1 MITRKKIA
9 FILIATVL
17 WICDTQHIPYAD
29 DVPEG
34 MVLIPAGE
42 FEMGSNN
49 GAANE
54 RPVHTVYV
62 DAFYMDTH
70 EVTNA
75 HYKAFVEANP
85 EWQKENIPEEFHD
98 GVYLRLWEGNT
109 YPTGKAD
116 HPVIYVSWYAAMAYA
131 QWSGKRLPTEA
142 EWEKAAR
149 GGLIGKAYP
158 WGDTYDATLAN
169 YGRYHNTPIAVG
181 QYPPN
186 GYGLYDMAGNISEWC
201 LDEYDPDFY
210 ATSPRENPFPNGT
223 IEETLNNFKE
233 VKDKNRVLRGGCWSD
248 NGLFLTVIRRDWGP
262 QHYTSVFRGFRCV
275 TDIPLK

>member
-1 MITRKKIA
+1 MITRKEIA

-17 WICDTQHIPYAD
+17 WICDTQHMPYAD
-29 DVPEG
+29 DVTAG

-42 FEMGSNN
+42 FEMGSDN

-54 RPVHTVYV
+54 RPVHTVYI

-75 HYKAFVEANP
+75 QYKAFIDANP

-109 YPTGKAD
+109 YPTDKAD

-131 QWSGKRLPTEA
+131 QWAGKRLPTEA

-149 GGLIGKAYP
+149 GGLSGKAYP
-158 WGDTYDATLAN
+158 WGDSYDATRAN
-169 YGRYHNTPIAVG
+169 YARYHNAPIAVG

-210 ATSPRENPFPNGT
+210 TTSPRENPFPDGT

-233 VKDKNRVLRGGCWSD
+233 VKDKDRVLRGGCWSD
-248 NGLFLTVIRRDWGP
+248 NGLFLTVIR
-262 QHYTSVFRGFRCV
+262 
-275 TDIPLK
+275 